1 MTSLLAVLIMEPQG
15 AARVSGGLGTLRARS
30 INHRTHG
37 FHRLSQLSANNSSA
51 DEIHAELTARGV
63 ESMFLCTCNR
73 RELYWRSRS
82 DRDDAMV
89 VEVLEA
95 ALRLGPGE
103 LASQSTLFVGPS
115 VADHL
120 FRVCAGLESAV
131 MGEAEILGQVRTA
144 LEAASSAGSFLTG
157 VIRAALRAG
166 GAARAETA
174 IGEGALSVASTAI
187 QWLSHQMPLG
197 DRRVLVV
204 GAGNTAR
211 KAARHLKALGVG
223 CLVIANRTLSRAAE
237 LSAALSAHAIDLSEL
252 AAELLRADV
261 VISAVSAPQWVITCD
276 QLRRRESSRPL
287 VVIDLSMPP
296 SVEPGEA
303 DGVVRI
309 DLTLLDQTADEN
321 RKKRER
327 EAPLVEAV
335 IARELECLHR
345 WARRETARPLLALR
359 RREIDGIRQKELV
372 RARLELRGAADPE
385 EVLDRFSRRLLERML
400 ALDQSIAEQPA

>member
-1 MTSLLAVLIMEPQG
+1 MEPQG
-15 AARVSGGLGTLRARS
+15 AERAPGGLGTLRARS

-37 FHRLSQLSANNSSA
+37 FHRLSRLSAHNPSG
-51 DEIHAELTARGV
+51 DEIHAELAGRGI

-82 DRDDAMV
+82 DRDDAIV

-95 ALRLGPGE
+95 ALRLGPGD
-103 LASQSTLFVGPS
+103 LASQSTLFMGSS

-144 LEAASSAGSFLTG
+144 LDASRSAGSFLTG

-174 IGEGALSVASTAI
+174 IGEGASSVASTAI
-187 QWLSHQMPLG
+187 QWLSHQMPLR

-211 KAARHLKALGVG
+211 KAARHLKALRVG
-223 CLVIANRTLSRAAE
+223 GLVIANRTLSRAAE
-237 LSAALSAHAIDLSEL
+237 LSSALSAEAIDLSEL
-252 AAELLRADV
+252 PAELLRADV
-261 VISAVSAPQWVITCD
+261 VISAVSGPQWVITCD
-276 QLRRRESSRPL
+276 QLRRRESARPL

-335 IARELECLHR
+335 ISRELECLHR
-345 WARRETARPLLALR
+345 WARREAARPLLALR
-359 RREIDGIRQKELV
+359 RREIDGIRQKELT
-372 RARLELRGAADPE
+372 RARLELKGAADPE
-385 EVLDRFSRRLLERML
+385 EVLDRFSRRLLEKML
-400 ALDQSIAEQPA
+400 AVDQSIAEQPA